1 MSTANTPQTGKKR
14 LTTSAMIASIAAEGQ
29 ATRSAPFGHA
39 LAALADQRPDIVG
52 LSADLSKYT
61 DLHIF
66 CQGPPGAFLSDGH
79 GRATAD
85 ERRRGYGP

>member
-39 LAALADQRPDIVG
+39 LAALADQRSDISGPVQVHRP
-52 LSADLSKYT
+52 A
-61 DLHIF
+61 HF

-85 ERRRGYGP
+85 ERRCGYGP